1 VEELNALAKA
11 KEGIIIIHFKKDF
24 TTTGEAFIITS
35 SKASERSIDELVDLI
50 SSHYKKFIASLS
62 EQEKINVEKDR
73 KIFDSIIVVAD
84 PISFAVIPLSHVGLV
99 AYRRGFKNLLK
110 ITLAHERRE
119 ASEKS
124 WEEEIDEALK
134 VMEKIAKKARPR
146 EDAAELVRRFRNA
159 RRW

>member
-1 VEELNALAKA
+1 MEELNALAKA

-35 SKASERSIDELVDLI
+35 SKASERSIEELVDLI
-50 SSHYKKFIASLS
+50 LLYYKSK
-62 EQEKINVEKDR
+62 QEKTNVEKDR
-73 KIFDSIIVVAD
+73 KIVGD
-84 PISFAVIPLSHVGLV
+84 PISFAAIPLSHISLV
-99 AYRRGFKNLLK
+99 TYRRGFKNLLK
-110 ITLAHERRE
+110 ITLTHQRRE
-119 ASEKS
+119 ASQKS